1 MMVMGVVMVNLM
13 MEHHDGDD
21 VSGDGDKGGIR
32 SNDWIF
38 SSRPGHR
45 SRHGEVANSPQRGF
59 IDQDINPNIWFRI
72 FFSKEYHI
80 LMRQKQIY
88 F

>member
-59 IDQDINPNIWFRI
+59 IDQDINPNIWFSDI
-72 FFSKEYHI
+72 FFRRNI
-80 LMRQKQIY
+80 I